1 MKYLTFAIASLA
13 FSIEAPAQSTFPDL
27 KGTWTGKGQSV
38 VYGSNPHHPAEQSAP
53 VPRLREFEFTFVV
66 TGQEGRSVWG
76 YNNSNVAQTNE
87 PFAWSLTNNGRSAI
101 GADTDGYYQVTLEAA
116 DSMELCYAHN
126 RLSPSGSIVASC
138 ATYKRVN
145 R

>member
-1 MKYLTFAIASLA
+1 MKYFAFAIALLG
-13 FSIEAPAQSTFPDL
+13 FSIEVSAQSTFPDL

-38 VYGSNPHHPAEQSAP
+38 VYGSNSHHPAGQAAQ
-53 VPRLREFEFTFVV
+53 VPRVREIEFTFVV

-76 YNNSNVAQTNE
+76 HNSSDVAQTNE

-101 GADTDGYYQVTLEAA
+101 GADTDGYYQITLEAA

-126 RLSPSGSIVASC
+126 RLSPSGSIVTSC
-138 ATYKRVN
+138 ATYKRVK

>member
-1 MKYLTFAIASLA
+1 MKYFAFVVALLA
-13 FSIEAPAQSTFPDL
+13 FSIEVSAQSAFPDL
-27 KGTWTGKGQSV
+27 KGTWIGKDQSV
-38 VYGSNPHHPAEQSAP
+38 VYNPHHPAAQSAP
-53 VPRLREFEFTFVV
+53 VPRVREFEFTIVV
-66 TGQEGRSVWG
+66 TGQQGRSVWG
-76 YNNSNVAQTNE
+76 HSYSHVAQTNE
-87 PFAWSLTNNGRSAI
+87 PFAWSLTNNGRGAI
-101 GADTDGYYQVTLEAA
+101 GADTDGYFQITLEAA

>member
-1 MKYLTFAIASLA
+1 MKYFAFAIALLA
-13 FSIEAPAQSTFPDL
+13 FSIEVPAQSTFPDL
-27 KGTWTGKGQSV
+27 KGTWIGKDQSV
-38 VYGSNPHHPAEQSAP
+38 VYGSNPHHPAGQSAP
-53 VPRLREFEFTFVV
+53 TPRVREFEFTMVV

-76 YNNSNVAQTNE
+76 YSYSNVAQTNE
-87 PFAWSLTNNGRSAI
+87 PFAWSLTNNGRGAV
-101 GADTDGYYQVTLEAA
+101 GADTDGYFQITLEAA